1 LRSPS
6 SNSFRGRFFVGAVG
20 ASVGF
25 GDFAMQ
31 PSDNEE
37 AKWRAEFEKLGRET
51 VRIAIYRR
59 QGFSPDRK
67 RELALLWLQEKEA
80 AT

>member
-51 VRIAIYRR
+51 VRIAIYRAR
-59 QGFSPDRK
+59 ASRLTGSVNLLSYGF
-67 RELALLWLQEKEA
+67 E
-80 AT
+80 

>member
-1 LRSPS
+1 MANCLRSPS

-25 GDFAMQ
+25 GDFAME

-37 AKWRAEFEKLGRET
+37 ANWRAEFDRAHGYL
-51 VRIAIYRR
+51 
-59 QGFSPDRK
+59 SPPGL
-67 RELALLWLQEKEA
+67 LACC
-80 AT
+80 